1 MNMRHVPVLLGETID
16 SLKLKPGNIVVDCTL
31 GDGGHSE
38 EIIKKIQPNGV
49 LVGIDADIESLGRAK
64 DFLADYKIE
73 KIFINDNFSNLDEIL
88 KNNNLEKV
96 DGILMDFGWSTPQFA
111 DRNRG
116 FSFQT
121 DEELDMRYDSQ
132 NQELTAKDIINKYS
146 EDDLAEIFRKYGD
159 EKNSKK
165 IAKVIVEKRKAKE
178 ISKTSEL
185 VEIILTINK
194 KGKEKIHPA
203 TRVFQAL
210 RIEINNELGVIKEVL
225 PKAADALNSNGRLA
239 VITFHSLEDAIV
251 KHYFKSQ
258 SHKTI
263 NIINKKP
270 ITCSQE
276 ELKNNPRARSA
287 KLRVIEK
294 I

>member
-1 MNMRHVPVLLGETID
+1 MRHVPVLLGETID

-49 LVGIDADIESLGRAK
+49 LVGIDADIESLERAK
-64 DFLADYKIE
+64 DFLTDYKIE

-225 PKAADALNSNGRLA
+225 PKAVDALNSNGRLA